1 MGLGALALQAGLA
14 GGQYLLDQR
23 AQRKAFEEN
32 KQFWH
37 ERFDKEAQYNSP
49 VQQKA
54 RMQEAGLNPALMYKG
69 GQTGGNV
76 SGGGV
81 SGKIAEKAQLI
92 ELAKMSAE
100 VANIKED
107 AKKKESERLYI
118 KSKTEGQGTL
128 NKINVQNL
136 GIKAIENANA
146 SSLMKLRLKKS
157 LMDVLNS
164 VEQWNTQVQK
174 TGLTRE
180 QRETQKNI
188 NYKFQKLDQ
197 ELIESGID
205 RESGWF
211 QTLKAYWANNI
222 KNNWSS
228 MKDSFMQ
235 PQTETLMDRLLD
247 PSKDIFGRDV
257 LINK

>member
-1 MGLGALALQAGLA
+1 MAVGPLIAQAALVA
-14 GGQYLLDQR
+14 GQYALDRR
-23 AQRKAFEEN
+23 AQKKAFEEN

-54 RMQEAGLNPALMYKG
+54 RMQAAGLSPALMYKG

-81 SGKIAEKAQLI
+81 SGKIAEKAQLL

-107 AKKKESERLYI
+107 AKKKESERLFI
-118 KSKTEGQGTL
+118 NSKTEGQGTL
-128 NKINVQNL
+128 NKINIQNL
-136 GIKAIENANA
+136 GIKSIENANA
-146 SSLMKLRLKKS
+146 SSLMKLRLKKN

-164 VEQWNTQVQK
+164 VEQYNTQVAK
-174 TGLTRE
+174 TGLTE
-180 QRETQKNI
+180 QQIQTQKNI
-188 NYKFQKLDQ
+188 NYKFDQLDK
-197 ELIESGID
+197 ELIKAGVD

-211 QTLKAYWANNI
+211 QTLKAYWVTKLRPGLSSA
-222 KNNWSS
+222 KNA
-228 MKDSFMQ
+228 FMQ
-235 PQTETLMDRLLD
+235 PQTEFLLERMMD
-247 PSKDIFGRDV
+247 PNQDIFGRPV
-257 LINK
+257 IK